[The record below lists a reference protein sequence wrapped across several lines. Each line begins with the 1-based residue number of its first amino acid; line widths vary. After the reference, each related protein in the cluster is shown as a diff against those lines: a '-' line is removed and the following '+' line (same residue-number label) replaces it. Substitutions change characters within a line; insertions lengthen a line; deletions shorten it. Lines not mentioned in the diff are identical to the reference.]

1 MRKHIST
8 LSTPLMSVA
17 DAADLL
23 GVGCRTILNE
33 IDRGNL
39 PAFRIGRLWRIKQS
53 DLSAYLRARFIG
65 QKTKPIN
72 SSV

>member
-8 LSTPLMSVA
+8 LSTPLISVA
-17 DAADLL
+17 DAADFLS
-23 GVGCRTILNE
+23 VGCRTILNE

-53 DLSAYLRARFIG
+53 DLTAYLRVRFMG
-65 QKTKPIN
+65 QRTKPIK
-72 SSV
+72 SSD